1 MYVGLP
7 RQEAV
12 SRTFGQALFLNIH
25 NNALNAYLK
34 HVKKSA
40 AMSFGIG
47 ISLALTLKIQ
57 SAEAN
62 DVRDAVRI
70 TSRPKS
76 ESIF

>member
-1 MYVGLP
+1 
-7 RQEAV
+7 
-12 SRTFGQALFLNIH
+12 
-25 NNALNAYLK
+25 
-34 HVKKSA
+34 
-40 AMSFGIG
+40 MSFGIG

-62 DVRDAVRI
+62 DARDAVRI